1 MNDQAEIQQ
10 QDPTSSSHKSP
21 IEALLKELAS
31 RHLPEEKIQCALLFM
46 ESAIAREGG
55 ADFKAFWEARKCAL
69 SFFREAINPPL
80 RNDLWAKLSDLSKE
94 ARRLKDIADEQSSF
108 ATEQIE
114 MAIQSI
120 EKDLA
125 DSQALV
131 TGSADL
137 PQPEKARV
145 LISRWSDYNA
155 WQKELDFL
163 NAYASR
169 INGLRKE
176 LIKTEMR
183 IRIKNQ
189 LFDRLSKAGDL
200 LFPRRKE
207 LIQLVSDSFQ
217 HDVEQFATR
226 HFGSA
231 GSNVP
236 TFALRDEIKEM
247 QNLAKLFTL
256 NAKAF
261 SNTRMKLSAC
271 WDSLKEKDVE
281 RRKEFEEKK
290 GLFEENA
297 KAIGLLLE
305 QLEGQFAESPDAV
318 QEHESR
324 LSEILQEMR
333 RVELGRDEVKTLRTR
348 VDAFKAKLHEKEL
361 AAEAARKQAEIERQ
375 QKRRELIDSFRTELD
390 QLFDKVDVLSLEEMQ
405 AMESAVNQRLAA
417 SSLNRT
423 EKAELEKRLKPLKE
437 IAKRKKEAALLALP
451 PDALAALDQLNELME
466 SKLEERLEVKA
477 LLEDLRKKSKASG
490 LDFNRALEFN
500 EQISEENARLKEIV
514 ESIDEIKGKIEELKT
529 QIE

>member
-10 QDPTSSSHKSP
+10 QDPSASQQKSP
-21 IEALLKELAS
+21 IEALLKELSS

-46 ESAIAREGG
+46 ESAISREGG
-55 ADFKAFWEARKCAL
+55 ADFKAFWEARKSAL
-69 SFFREAINPPL
+69 SFFRESINPPL
-80 RNDLWAKLSDLSKE
+80 RNELWAKLSDLSKE

-120 EKDLA
+120 ENELA
-125 DSQALV
+125 DSQAIV
-131 TGSADL
+131 SGAADL

-145 LISRWSDYNA
+145 LIARWAEYNT

-247 QNLAKLFTL
+247 QTIAKFFTL

-297 KAIGLLLE
+297 KAIGVLLDGLE
-305 QLEGQFAESPDAV
+305 AQFTESPDQV
-318 QEHESR
+318 TEHEKR
-324 LSEILQEMR
+324 LFEILQEMR
-333 RVELGRDEVKTLRTR
+333 KVELGRDEVKALRTR
-348 VDAFKAKLHEKEL
+348 VDAFKAQLHEKEL
-361 AAEAARKQAEIERQ
+361 AAEAARKQSEIERQ
-375 QKRRELIDSFRTELD
+375 QKRRELIDSFRGELD
-390 QLFDKVDVLSLEEMQ
+390 QLFEKVPSLSLEEMHS
-405 AMESAVNQRLAA
+405 MEEAVTQRLAA
-417 SSLNRT
+417 SALNKS
-423 EKAELEKRLKPLKE
+423 EKAEIEKRLKPLKE
-437 IAKRKKEAALLALP
+437 IAKKKKEAALLSLP
-451 PDALAALDQLNELME
+451 PDALAALDQLNELLQ
-466 SKLEERLEVKA
+466 SKVEERLEVKE
-477 LLEDLRKKSKASG
+477 LLETLRKKSKASG

-514 ESIDEIKGKIEELKT
+514 ESIEEIKGKIEELKQ
-529 QIE
+529 QID

>member
-1 MNDQAEIQQ
+1 MSDQAEIQQ
-10 QDPTSSSHKSP
+10 QDPSSSQHKSP
-21 IEALLKELAS
+21 IEALLKELAT

-55 ADFKAFWEARKCAL
+55 ADFKAFWEARKSAL
-69 SFFREAINPPL
+69 SFFRESINPPL

-120 EKDLA
+120 ESELA
-125 DSQALV
+125 DSQAIV
-131 TGSADL
+131 ASAADL

-145 LISRWSDYNA
+145 LMARWADYNA

-207 LIQLVSDSFQ
+207 LIQQVSDSFQ
-217 HDVEQFATR
+217 HDVEQFASR
-226 HFGSA
+226 HFGTA

-247 QNLAKLFTL
+247 QTLAKFFTL

-297 KAIGLLLE
+297 KAIGVLLDGLE
-305 QLEGQFAESPDAV
+305 AQFAESPDQV
-318 QEHESR
+318 DEHDKR
-324 LSEILQEMR
+324 LLEIMQEMR
-333 RVELGRDEVKTLRTR
+333 QVELGRDEVKALRGR
-348 VDAFKAKLHEKEL
+348 VDAFKAQLHEKEL
-361 AAEAARKQAEIERQ
+361 AAEAARKQVELERQ
-375 QKRRELIDSFRTELD
+375 QKRRELIESFRTELD
-390 QLFDKVDVLSLEEMQ
+390 QLFERVPSLSLEEMQ
-405 AMESAVNQRLAA
+405 AMEDAVNQRLAA
-417 SSLNRT
+417 SALNKS
-423 EKAELEKRLKPLKE
+423 EKAEIEKRLKPLKE
-437 IAKRKKEAALLALP
+437 IAKKKKEAALLALP
-451 PDALAALDQLNELME
+451 PDALAALDQLNELLE
-466 SKLEERLEVKA
+466 SKVEERSEVKE
-477 LLEDLRKKSKASG
+477 LLETLRKKSKASG

-514 ESIDEIKGKIEELKT
+514 ESIEEIKGKIEELKS
-529 QIE
+529 QLD